1 MIKPILYSDCD
12 GVLYDTIDTA
22 FLIMRENGVDMN
34 NKQEIDYFF
43 RHRLDWDY
51 VFKKAEII
59 NGAIDKLKTLKEM
72 GYFSDVIILT
82 RLSGNKNEEQIK
94 KDIFGIALPNT
105 KLITLEFELSKAEVV
120 DARGNVLVDDEM
132 KNIMPWK
139 NANGCAILFKKDA
152 YDLENDIVNDLLDI
166 PNTKSVKRILKVR

>member
-1 MIKPILYSDCD
+1 MTKPILYSDCD

-22 FLIMRENGVDMN
+22 LQIMRVNGVDMN

-43 RHRLDWDY
+43 RYLLDWDY

-59 NGAIDKLKTLKEM
+59 NGAIDKLKILKEM

-105 KLITLEFELSKAEVV
+105 KLITLEFKLSKAEVV
-120 DARGNVLVDDEM
+120 DAKDNVLVDDEM
-132 KNIMPWK
+132 KNITPWK
-139 NANGCAILFKKDA
+139 NAEGCAILFKKDIC
-152 YDLENDIVNDLLDI
+152 DLENDTVNDLLDI
-166 PNTKSVKRILKVR
+166 PNTKSVKRLLKIR